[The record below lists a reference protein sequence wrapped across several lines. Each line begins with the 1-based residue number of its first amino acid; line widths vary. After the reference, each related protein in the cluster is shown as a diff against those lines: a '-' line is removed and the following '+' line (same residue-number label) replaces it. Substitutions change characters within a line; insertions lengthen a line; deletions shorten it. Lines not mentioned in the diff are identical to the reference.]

1 VEEISTEV
9 YRQLQEHFD
18 SFPMRFP
25 ATKTGV
31 EIRLLK
37 KLFTPE
43 EAEIASHLDCGYP
56 GIYEIYSSL
65 DQIYKKVKHLG
76 YSKDDVECHLD
87 NMAKNGSI
95 MGYTKDGQKIFA
107 NAFLI
112 VGIYEF
118 QVNKLTKEFQKDL
131 DEYLNETWHPAN
143 REIRV
148 GQLRT
153 IPIGL
158 KIEHENPMVKY
169 DDIRVL
175 FEKSEGPFT
184 KMNCVCRQS
193 KDLKNEPCKATDR
206 REVCLATGEMG
217 KMYIEQGYG
226 SEITKEETL
235 QYLKQN
241 EEEGLI
247 FQLSNS
253 QEMIFVCSCCS
264 CCCAGL
270 AFLKGLPNPADYS
283 SSNYQAIIDEE
294 LCNGCGSCV
303 DRCQFDAII
312 LETDFAVIQEKR
324 CIGCGNCVLVCPE
337 DAITLISKENL
348 KVPPLTTVDLFN
360 KIAEE
365 RKKTDV
371 KTDDN

>member
-1 VEEISTEV
+1 
-9 YRQLQEHFD
+9 
-18 SFPMRFP
+18 
-25 ATKTGV
+25 
-31 EIRLLK
+31 
-37 KLFTPE
+37 
-43 EAEIASHLDCGYP
+43 
-56 GIYEIYSSL
+56 
-65 DQIYKKVKHLG
+65 
-76 YSKDDVECHLD
+76 
-87 NMAKNGSI
+87 
-95 MGYTKDGQKIFA
+95 
-107 NAFLI
+107 
-112 VGIYEF
+112 
-118 QVNKLTKEFQKDL
+118 
-131 DEYLNETWHPAN
+131 
-143 REIRV
+143 
-148 GQLRT
+148 
-153 IPIGL
+153 
-158 KIEHENPMVKY
+158 
-169 DDIRVL
+169 
-175 FEKSEGPFT
+175 
-184 KMNCVCRQS
+184 
-193 KDLKNEPCKATDR
+193 
-206 REVCLATGEMG
+206 
-217 KMYIEQGYG
+217 
-226 SEITKEETL
+226 
-235 QYLKQN
+235 
-241 EEEGLI
+241 GLI